1 MHWVYTFQ
9 DATGLLE
16 IINLRELELSTAQ
29 MKNTPIWTDHLDK
42 LYKHLFNY
50 QSLMLMI
57 VITAL
62 RNLIAL
68 SMAY

>member
-16 IINLRELELSTAQ
+16 IINLKELELTTAQ

-42 LYKHLFNY
+42 LYTK
-50 QSLMLMI
+50 
-57 VITAL
+57 T
-62 RNLIAL
+62 
-68 SMAY
+68 